1 MDAYKHLRESGKIS
15 EREEDVLQWVDEYN
29 KEHDKD
35 GTARE
40 IHEWLAVDKGN
51 EEAQLNGPNYIK
63 PRITELKDRGYIE
76 EGEKRECS
84 VTGRKAYEIKTVA
97 KQETVAEEEDDI
109 YVDENGNHY
118 VFNPNT
124 DPDQEDD
131 ENSED
136 TGSESLVSNQAVDR
150 DSENGSTTDEDMED
164 DEDDSG
170 STQTVLMQDGEVV
183 G

>member
-15 EREEDVLQWVDEYN
+15 EREQDVLQWVDEYN
-29 KEHDKD
+29 QEHNKN

-97 KQETVAEEEDDI
+97 KQETVVKEEDDI
-109 YVDENGNHY
+109 YVDEDGNHY

-131 ENSED
+131 ES
-136 TGSESLVSNQAVDR
+136 SESLVSNTDVDE
-150 DSENGSTTDEDMED
+150 DSETCSTTDEDKVD
-164 DEDDSG
+164 DEVDSE